1 MVDGEVVLKDK
12 IILRFD
18 SAWFTYMEGAL
29 SLTRQASAT
38 EMAYRETLARISSNV
53 EVVEQVDFEHVL
65 TTDVR
70 VVAKAFSPQ
79 KTN

>member
-1 MVDGEVVLKDK
+1 
-12 IILRFD
+12 
-18 SAWFTYMEGAL
+18 MEGAL

-38 EMAYRETLARISSNV
+38 EMAYRETLALISSNI

-79 KTN
+79 KTNWLSQIVWDLEIFTDLQRSSDVT